1 MEKQAV
7 RIGDLVRVT
16 QGHSSGDLSAVVT
29 DVSHDSRQAKSGS
42 LFVAVRGE
50 LFDAHKFIPQVM
62 EQGAVGILSELEPT
76 MEWRSFTES
85 QSGRG
90 QGFARPRSRS
100 NPTQPMRKEP
110 VE

>member
-7 RIGDLVRVT
+7 RIGDIARVT
-16 QGHSSGDLSAVVT
+16 QGNSSGDLDAVVT

-76 MEWRSFTES
+76 IEWRSPPPKSITILRANLISPASPE
-85 QSGRG
+85 QMER
-90 QGFARPRSRS
+90 QPARI
-100 NPTQPMRKEP
+100 
-110 VE
+110 